1 MRTVSMLGYWLVG
14 LVGTA
19 LWTGA
24 IITLTSLPLPT
35 QLALGGMG
43 LVAFIWGHSV
53 LFPKERP
60 AATVTAPGRAPRPEP
75 GRAGMPAGPPSA
87 GPPFGSLL
95 PAGALRMPVTR
106 SPRNAAGLPPPG
118 DLPPLLRTP
127 LEEAA
132 RMEAHR
138 LAEVVTAS
146 GLAGP
151 VHVRLEADGTALI
164 APVLPERGVRLPADK
179 LVRFAA
185 YATLPDG
192 LVEAGRHGGGTWSG
206 ADLVAAIDAHLAT
219 IAPAQAAE
227 SRTGASRGAPAPQIR
242 PGSLAAPRLAG

>member
-1 MRTVSMLGYWLVG
+1 MRTVSMLGYWLVSFI
-14 LVGTA
+14 GTA

-53 LFPKERP
+53 LFPKDRP
-60 AATVTAPGRAPRPEP
+60 VATVTAPGRAPRPEP
-75 GRAGMPAGPPSA
+75 ARTGTPASPPSST
-87 GPPFGSLL
+87 GTPRIPTGT
-95 PAGALRMPVTR
+95 LRMPTTR

-146 GLAGP
+146 GLFGP

-164 APVLPERGVRLPADK
+164 APVVPERGVRLHTDK

-206 ADLVAAIDAHLAT
+206 ADLLAAIDAHLAT
-219 IAPAQAAE
+219 IAPAQPGGTQAD
-227 SRTGASRGAPAPQIR
+227 ASRGTPAPPIR
-242 PGSLAAPRLAG
+242 PAGLAAPLAG